1 MRYGLLVCPR
11 CGMAK
16 GVEANRK
23 TTTCQCGREIDLKR
37 VKLKYLTD
45 SPLELADSVAKA
57 NAALRGGQQLPPEKR
72 PRRKDPFFVIAER
85 AKVVKDPV
93 ERMKVIAKGLTD
105 LKGAFGVEDV
115 RRVVSILGK
124 GSAEDVIK
132 VLQKHNLVYEAA
144 DGKFKAV

>member
-1 MRYGLLVCPR
+1 MKYGLLICPR

-16 GVEANRK
+16 GVEASRK
-23 TTTCQCGREIDLKR
+23 TTTCQCGREIDLRR
-37 VKLKYLTD
+37 VKLRYTTD

-85 AKVVKDPV
+85 AKLVKDPV

-105 LKGAFGVEDV
+105 LKSSFGVEDV
-115 RRVVSILGK
+115 RRVVVLLGK

-132 VLQKHNLVYEAA
+132 VLQEHNLVYETA
-144 DGKFKAV
+144 DGRFKAV